1 MRALLRVL
9 PIALTLAGSL
19 AAADNTVTPAE
30 AEDGWILLFDGQ
42 SSFGWNPEG
51 SGKWKVANGILSFDG
66 SGPGILRTLAVFSDY
81 DLKLDFRGSSN
92 ADAAVI
98 LRYFTDG
105 TPQETGYELRLGDS
119 DAKNPAGS
127 VVKVFSGPGKFAA
140 NQWHAL
146 EAEFNGDK
154 ISVKIDGRSAGEGSD
169 GRSKAGYIG
178 LAAARGTSLDFRN
191 IKLKPI
197 AARGLFNGSDL
208 SGWKSVGTQPPKP
221 SGLVKKLSKVFKPGE
236 GKPKEAD
243 WSVVG
248 GAIHG
253 TKGPGQL
260 ESKDAYDD
268 FVLQLDVRVNSKSKN
283 HHPKSGIFL
292 RGDAGKIETG
302 YEVAIE
308 NDVSTGEIAGLKKP
322 RSVLGTDN
330 EFFTETIAVRG
341 RHFEIWINGYPV
353 NDYTDTRTE
362 GPSIKKEARVAAG
375 PVALFAPDSESNLD
389 FKNIKISP
397 LPKAL
402 GGKAKPP
409 APAPPPKI
417 PTAPA
422 AATPP
427 PPMPSAPPAAPPPAP
442 VIIANPNQAKDDARQ
457 AQVSKLTQQALKSND
472 PQEQAKVYS
481 DILAL
486 DPNNFVAAQGY
497 RDAQQKIETARA
509 QQQKE
514 SEEKARESQD
524 EQQKAQ
530 TLAEALKA
538 GETAFLA
545 GHLAAAQAQ
554 VAIGKK
560 VAPNDAGLLNLD
572 SRVSA
577 AVQARQRIQMLAI
590 GGGILVLLGAVALL
604 FLATGKK
611 EPYLEVVEGL
621 EKGKRFP
628 LDQEVVHIGAIAQD
642 GEMKNEIVVRDTE
655 RMISRFHCEIH
666 RRDSKLFLVDANS
679 ANGTFLE
686 GHRIPPE
693 RPVRLKKGSHVV
705 LGGSCTL
712 GVGYEKKKKK

>member
-1 MRALLRVL
+1 
-9 PIALTLAGSL
+9 
-19 AAADNTVTPAE
+19 
-30 AEDGWILLFDGQ
+30 
-42 SSFGWNPEG
+42 
-51 SGKWKVANGILSFDG
+51 
-66 SGPGILRTLAVFSDY
+66 
-81 DLKLDFRGSSN
+81 
-92 ADAAVI
+92 
-98 LRYFTDG
+98 
-105 TPQETGYELRLGDS
+105 
-119 DAKNPAGS
+119 
-127 VVKVFSGPGKFAA
+127 
-140 NQWHAL
+140 
-146 EAEFNGDK
+146 
-154 ISVKIDGRSAGEGSD
+154 
-169 GRSKAGYIG
+169 
-178 LAAARGTSLDFRN
+178 
-191 IKLKPI
+191 
-197 AARGLFNGSDL
+197 
-208 SGWKSVGTQPPKP
+208 
-221 SGLVKKLSKVFKPGE
+221 
-236 GKPKEAD
+236 
-243 WSVVG
+243 
-248 GAIHG
+248 
-253 TKGPGQL
+253 
-260 ESKDAYDD
+260 
-268 FVLQLDVRVNSKSKN
+268 
-283 HHPKSGIFL
+283 
-292 RGDAGKIETG
+292 
-302 YEVAIE
+302 
-308 NDVSTGEIAGLKKP
+308 
-322 RSVLGTDN
+322 
-330 EFFTETIAVRG
+330 VRG

-417 PTAPA
+417 PTTPA

-486 DPNNFVAAQGY
+486 DPNNVVAAQGY

-530 TLAEALKA
+530 TLADALKA